1 MFPFAQLPEPLPE
14 LRQAPSLQGQ
24 QLRIDGLELRS
35 SWQWEGL
42 NRSQPDQLWL
52 PLELLESHLG
62 FRRHQGQLEWFG
74 RRQPLAELPQR
85 TLGDEVG
92 LEVAD
97 WLAQVGVVIR
107 LDDQKLQLTLPS
119 ADLQGMRRGKG
130 STADRLVLDLDGP
143 ALVQRVGDD
152 LHVGLRS
159 TAAQQRELRRL
170 RLIPQQGPD
179 SLVLK
184 GQATRLRTLSLATP
198 WRVVLD
204 GVRTGGPATTAA
216 QLPLGNPAIARWLR
230 RGLVLEERTV
240 TVGVKPLRVLRTGG
254 DLSRIGLTMT
264 PLTMAGQQQGLRFLH
279 QLSQPA
285 NAVIAI
291 NGGFFN
297 RILQLPLGALRQQ
310 GQWLSGPILNRGVV
324 AWGDTDQLQF
334 GRLQLDQQL
343 QVNGGR
349 RWGLSYLNSGY
360 VQRGL
365 SRYTRAWGPI
375 YRPLSGEEEALLVQG
390 GRVTQRFDRASIR
403 RGVLIPADGELVVA
417 RGGTPLPAKPGDAVM
432 LRQRTT
438 SGLGDQANVLGG
450 GPLLMQ
456 GGQIVL
462 NGRAEGFSPDFLALT
477 APRTVVGQGTGGTW
491 LLALRGAAG
500 SDPTLLETAL
510 AAQQLGLKDALNLDG
525 GSSTTVVVAGRTVMN
540 GRGSAP
546 RVHNGLGFIPL

>member
-1 MFPFAQLPEPLPE
+1 M
-14 LRQAPSLQGQ
+14 
-24 QLRIDGLELRS
+24 
-35 SWQWEGL
+35 
-42 NRSQPDQLWL
+42 
-52 PLELLESHLG
+52 
-62 FRRHQGQLEWFG
+62 
-74 RRQPLAELPQR
+74 
-85 TLGDEVG
+85 
-92 LEVAD
+92 AD
-97 WLAQVGVVIR
+97 WLAQVGVIVR

-152 LHVGLRS
+152 LHLGLRS

-204 GVRTGGPATTAA
+204 GIRTGGPATTAA

-264 PLTMAGQQQGLRFLH
+264 PLTMAGQQQGLRFLP

-324 AWGDTDQLQF
+324 AWGDNDQLQF
-334 GRLQLDQQL
+334 GRCLL
-343 QVNGGR
+343 
-349 RWGLSYLNSGY
+349 
-360 VQRGL
+360 
-365 SRYTRAWGPI
+365 YTSPSPR
-375 YRPLSGEEEALLVQG
+375 
-390 GRVTQRFDRASIR
+390 
-403 RGVLIPADGELVVA
+403 DG
-417 RGGTPLPAKPGDAVM
+417 
-432 LRQRTT
+432 
-438 SGLGDQANVLGG
+438 
-450 GPLLMQ
+450 
-456 GGQIVL
+456 
-462 NGRAEGFSPDFLALT
+462 
-477 APRTVVGQGTGGTW
+477 
-491 LLALRGAAG
+491 LLARM
-500 SDPTLLETAL
+500 P
-510 AAQQLGLKDALNLDG
+510 
-525 GSSTTVVVAGRTVMN
+525 SSA
-540 GRGSAP
+540 
-546 RVHNGLGFIPL
+546 